1 MSAKLDLRIMVSKSS
16 QNSTTKWLQDDYFTP
31 LGWALWIRDDE
42 CCSHQVLVSAK
53 MAAVADKFI

>member
-1 MSAKLDLRIMVSKSS
+1 MVSKSS
-16 QNSTTKWLQDDYFTP
+16 QNSTTKWLQDDYLTP